1 MLEEFR
7 RFERE
12 KEDAAKL
19 LDIIEPIKAEV
30 NEVTKPDLKVEADK
44 RMLTSA
50 KIVERM
56 LNLNTFGDLARD
68 FRFYE
73 DPADEYRDNEE
84 SINSFRLNQ
93 PIACFKGTL
102 LPLWTFKYTE
112 PVDDDSEEFNPK
124 EKGLQVL
131 NVSTNY
137 FDYISKGRRQ
147 KKPLYLVT
155 LF

>member
-12 KEDAAKL
+12 KEEAAKL

-30 NEVTKPDLKVEADK
+30 KEVTKLDRQSESNK

-56 LNLNTFGDLARD
+56 LNLNTYGDLARD

-73 DPADEYRDNEE
+73 DPADEYRDNEVIM
-84 SINSFRLNQ
+84 SLVLDGQKNKAYFQ
-93 PIACFKGTL
+93 GTL

-112 PVDDDSEEFNPK
+112 PVDEDNAEFNPK
-124 EKGLQVL
+124 ERGLQV
-131 NVSTNY
+131 S
-137 FDYISKGRRQ
+137 
-147 KKPLYLVT
+147 YLK
-155 LF
+155 LE